1 MRQDWNLEYEIDGDR
16 HPRGARAVGE
26 WQEDRRPT
34 GAGNRFGS
42 VGFEGVSF
50 AEHRG
55 RWEPVDDRRNKSRKG
70 ERRHRGRNRP
80 SGRPHPVRRC
90 RRLDL
95 GGRLPETGEGIQMRL
110 SKSWIIA
117 SNDFAIFL
125 KNRNFLYSILIVP
138 LLVSVLFPAVVAF
151 AGRNGGRGIPAA
163 QLPVLLPAF
172 AFFYLILAGF
182 IPTSIAS
189 YSIVGEKVEKCL
201 EPLLATPTTDGE
213 ILLGKGISAFLP
225 PIAAILG
232 GSAVLLLLMALVTRG
247 TPGYD
252 FFPNWNAGIV
262 LFLMVPLAAI
272 MSVEWNVI
280 LSSRVSDVRVAM
292 QLGALVV
299 LPLGGIYVGGE
310 LNVIPLGDTSNLLII
325 VAILLVVDLL
335 LLYVARATFRGE
347 EILTKWR

>member
-1 MRQDWNLEYEIDGDR
+1 
-16 HPRGARAVGE
+16 
-26 WQEDRRPT
+26 
-34 GAGNRFGS
+34 
-42 VGFEGVSF
+42 
-50 AEHRG
+50 
-55 RWEPVDDRRNKSRKG
+55 
-70 ERRHRGRNRP
+70 
-80 SGRPHPVRRC
+80 
-90 RRLDL
+90 
-95 GGRLPETGEGIQMRL
+95 MRL

-117 SNDFAIFL
+117 SKDFAIFL
-125 KNRNFLYSILIVP
+125 KKRNILYSILIVP

-225 PIAAILG
+225 PIVVILG
-232 GSAVLLLLMALVTRG
+232 GSAVFMVLMDLVTRG
-247 TPGYD
+247 TLGYA

-280 LSSRVSDVRVAM
+280 ISSRVSDVRVAM

-310 LNVIPLGDTSNLLII
+310 LNLIPLGDTSNLLII
-325 VAILLVVDLL
+325 GAILLVVDLL
-335 LLYVARATFRGE
+335 LLYVARATFRRE
-347 EILTKWR
+347 EILTKWK